1 MSGAGA
7 IGAGELRAL
16 DHVIVL
22 VQDVEAATRT
32 YARLLGRTPSWRGE
46 HPGQGTANALF
57 RLDDTYLE
65 LLAPAGPGAIGD
77 LLRARLAAAGEGP
90 LGFALATADA
100 DACAAALRAR
110 GLAAADPAPGIGRDE
125 PSGAWRRWRTVMLPP
140 DAARGVLVFA
150 IEHLSPPELLPP
162 AQPLGAAAAA
172 VAGVDHL
179 VVRSDAP
186 EAAIAF
192 YRDALGLRLALD
204 RTFEAWGARL
214 LFFRVGG
221 ITIEVAAPARAPEHP
236 AAGDSFWG
244 VSWRVPD
251 VTAARARLLEAGF
264 EVSEVR
270 SGRKPGT
277 HVCTVR
283 APTHGVATLLIET
296 RANPGTLVALV
307 A

>member
-1 MSGAGA
+1 VSV
-7 IGAGELRAL
+7 LTAL

-22 VQDVEAATRT
+22 VEDVEAATRD

-57 RLDDTYLE
+57 RLENAYLE
-65 LLAPAGPGAIGD
+65 LLAPAGAGGIGD
-77 LLRARLAAAGEGP
+77 LLRGRLADLGEGP

-100 DACAAALRAR
+100 DACAVALRAR
-110 GLAAADPAPGIGRDE
+110 GLAAADPTPGMGRDE
-125 PSGAWRRWRTVMLPP
+125 PSGAWRRWRHVMLPAE
-140 DAARGVLVFA
+140 AARGILVFA
-150 IEHLSPPELLPP
+150 IEHLSPPDLLPL
-162 AQPLGAAAAA
+162 AQPLGAPEAA
-172 VAGVDHL
+172 VAGVDHV

-221 ITIEVAAPARAPEHP
+221 ITIEVAAPARPPEQPAPR
-236 AAGDSFWG
+236 DSFWG

-251 VTAARARLLEAGF
+251 ATAARARLLDSGF
-264 EVSEVR
+264 DVSEVR
-270 SGRKPGT
+270 TGRKPGT
-277 HVCTVR
+277 RVCTVR
-283 APTHGVATLLIET
+283 APTHGVATLLIQPAP
-296 RANPGTLVALV
+296 R
-307 A
+307 